1 MRRVFYSRYLREEK
15 KKKKKTG
22 MKFPLSVIEYILFAN
37 LLIL

>member
-15 KKKKKTG
+15 KKRKTG